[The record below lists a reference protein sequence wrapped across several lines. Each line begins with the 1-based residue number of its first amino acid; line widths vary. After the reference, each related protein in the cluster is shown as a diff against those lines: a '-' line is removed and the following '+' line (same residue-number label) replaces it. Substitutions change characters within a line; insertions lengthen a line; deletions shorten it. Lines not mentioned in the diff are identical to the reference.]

1 MLHRPAPPPDPA
13 TIKAHRRS
21 GSGADRCRA
30 FPRIGNRHMAN
41 FPLPDPMR
49 RALDLARIAAE
60 WGEVPVGAVVVKD
73 GQLVAEGH
81 NRPRESPDP
90 TAHAEIVAIP
100 AAAATPGN
108 QRPAGRD
115 LSVPPAPPAPRA
127 A

>member
-1 MLHRPAPPPDPA
+1 
-13 TIKAHRRS
+13 
-21 GSGADRCRA
+21 
-30 FPRIGNRHMAN
+30 MAN

-81 NRPRESPDP
+81 NRPRESHDP

-100 AAAATPGN
+100 AAAAKPGN
-108 QRPAGRD
+108 ERPQGCSPYVTPEPFAPFRGGDFANGRCGQRG
-115 LSVPPAPPAPRA
+115 V
-127 A
+127 